1 MLLHPR
7 SAPPRA
13 SEMSIDLLIK
23 RAFHPTVCAM
33 IACAAYFQAT
43 AMSSLLAEEWMRGGP
58 PAPTSLPR
66 FREGQPE
73 PEPHVT
79 SAASILARN
88 PFDSVTGPL
97 DRAPPPPESEA
108 MPLVTDPYD
117 DPECDTVRALLVV
130 ASDDPRWSFVA
141 LAAAGQPTRLRREG
155 DEVAG
160 RTVYA
165 IAWDRVWLIE
175 DGARC
180 QARIGSKVAVPPPK
194 ARPPARRPGAAKPAR
209 GALPPAIASKIRA
222 ISEREFEVDRSVV
235 DHVLENQAD
244 LMRSA
249 RVRPVKQDGKV
260 AALQLLRVQPGSLLG
275 TLGMKT
281 GDRLRSINGFDLT
294 DPQKALEAYARLRSA
309 SDLVIAVQRGGK
321 DMTIDIHLR

>member
-1 MLLHPR
+1 MN
-7 SAPPRA
+7 S
-13 SEMSIDLLIK
+13 DLLIK
-23 RAFHPTVCAM
+23 RAFHPIVCAM
-33 IACAAYFQAT
+33 IVCAAYFQAS
-43 AMSSLLAEEWMRGGP
+43 AMSSLLAEEWMSGGL
-58 PAPTSLPR
+58 PAASSSPR
-66 FREGQPE
+66 HRDGQPE
-73 PEPHVT
+73 PEPRAT
-79 SAASILARN
+79 SAAPILARN

-97 DRAPPPPESEA
+97 DRAPPPPEVEA
-108 MPLVTDPYD
+108 MIPVADPYQ
-117 DPECDTVRALLVV
+117 DPECDAVRALLVV
-130 ASDDPRWSFVA
+130 ASDDPRWSFAA
-141 LAAAGQPTRLRREG
+141 LAAAGQPARLRREG

-160 RTVYA
+160 RTVHA
-165 IAWDRVWLIE
+165 IAWDRVWLTGE
-175 DGARC
+175 GTRC

-194 ARPPARRPGAAKPAR
+194 AKPPARRPGAAKPPR

-275 TLGMKT
+275 TLGLKT

-309 SDLVIAVQRGGK
+309 NDLVIAVQRGGK